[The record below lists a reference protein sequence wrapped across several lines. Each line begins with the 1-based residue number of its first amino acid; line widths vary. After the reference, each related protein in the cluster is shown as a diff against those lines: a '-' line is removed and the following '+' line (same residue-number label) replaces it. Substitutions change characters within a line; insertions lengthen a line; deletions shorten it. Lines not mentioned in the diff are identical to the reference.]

1 MCSTPVLHPASAL
14 SSSTGLGQRPSLCL
28 CDAGMMEPHLG
39 WSLGTRVINVM
50 KKKDA
55 VPRSSI
61 RPEPRANG
69 ATPRVDL
76 AQQLPM
82 GEDQP
87 VGDWQRKSSHVSGCE

>member
-1 MCSTPVLHPASAL
+1 
-14 SSSTGLGQRPSLCL
+14 
-28 CDAGMMEPHLG
+28 MEPHLG

-87 VGDWQRKSSHVSGCE
+87 VRDWQHKELACLGLWATEEAVNQAHISN